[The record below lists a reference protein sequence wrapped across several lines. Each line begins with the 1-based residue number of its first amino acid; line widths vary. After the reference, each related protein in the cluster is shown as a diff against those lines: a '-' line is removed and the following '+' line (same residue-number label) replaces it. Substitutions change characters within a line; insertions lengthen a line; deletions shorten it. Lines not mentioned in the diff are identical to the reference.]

1 MSNVLLVDDHVCDG
15 LAMAGMLALEAPVAR
30 RGRADAT
37 IVSLALKVEARDP
50 GTADH
55 CQRLSRYASTLGR
68 TIGLCEEE
76 IATLDRGGYLHDIGK
91 IGIPGAVLQK
101 RGPLTPRE
109 RTLVEQHTVIGDRLC
124 AELGSLRLVRPIV
137 RHHHERMDGSGY
149 PDGLRGDAIPLL
161 ARIVGVVDVFDA
173 LMAERPYKAAFV
185 FERAA
190 EMLREEAARG
200 WRCADLVDTFLNLI
214 ERDGLIPAAA
224 RATATGGGRGIRTP
238 GTLSGSTVF
247 KTAALNHSAI
257 PPRRTTPNTH
267 GRSHDGS

>member
-1 MSNVLLVDDHVCDG
+1 
-15 LAMAGMLALEAPVAR
+15 
-30 RGRADAT
+30 
-37 IVSLALKVEARDP
+37 
-50 GTADH
+50 
-55 CQRLSRYASTLGR
+55 
-68 TIGLCEEE
+68 
-76 IATLDRGGYLHDIGK
+76 
-91 IGIPGAVLQK
+91 
-101 RGPLTPRE
+101 
-109 RTLVEQHTVIGDRLC
+109 
-124 AELGSLRLVRPIV
+124 
-137 RHHHERMDGSGY
+137 MDGSGY

-173 LMAERPYKAAFV
+173 LMAERPYKAALPFD
-185 FERAA
+185 RAA

-214 ERDGLIPAAA
+214 ERDRLIPAAA

>member
-15 LAMAGMLALEAPVAR
+15 LAMAGMLALEAPGPR
-30 RGRADAT
+30 RGSDTT

-68 TIGLCEEE
+68 KIGLCEEE

-124 AELGSLRLVRPIV
+124 ARLGSLRLVRPIV

-173 LMAERPYKAAFV
+173 LMAERPYKAALPFD
-185 FERAA
+185 RAA
-190 EMLREEAARG
+190 EMLRMEATRG
-200 WRCADLVDTFLNLI
+200 WRCADLVDLFLNLV
-214 ERDGLIPAAA
+214 EHDAMLWAP
-224 RATATGGGRGIRTP
+224 TGVPRNFNR
-238 GTLSGSTVF
+238 LQKRRRSFSR
-247 KTAALNHSAI
+247 SAV
-257 PPRRTTPNTH
+257 
-267 GRSHDGS
+267 G